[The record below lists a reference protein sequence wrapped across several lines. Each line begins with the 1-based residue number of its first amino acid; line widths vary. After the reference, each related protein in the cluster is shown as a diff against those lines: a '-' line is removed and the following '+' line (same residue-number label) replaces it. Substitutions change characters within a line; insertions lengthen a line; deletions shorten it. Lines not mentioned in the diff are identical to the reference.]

1 MAILER
7 TLTGDFDDILWRLDQ
22 AVLNGSMSATLEDRS
37 DFSIGP
43 VQVSVRMYERY
54 SALGGNRVAMC
65 LTLAG
70 EGDRLRLTAITAGG
84 SQAMFF
90 KMNTFGEEA
99 FLDTLARVA
108 DTL

>member
-1 MAILER
+1 MAKLER

-70 EGDRLRLTAITAGG
+70 EGNRLHLTAITAGG

-90 KMNTFGEEA
+90 KMNTWGEEA
-99 FLDTLARVA
+99 FLDTLAEVVN
-108 DTL
+108 DL

>member
-1 MAILER
+1 MAKLEH

-22 AVLNGSMSATLEDRS
+22 AVLNGSMSASLEDSS
-37 DFSIGP
+37 DFTVGP
-43 VQVSVRMYERY
+43 VRVAVRMYERY
-54 SALGGNRVAMC
+54 SALGGNRVALS

-70 EGDRLRLTAITAGG
+70 EGDRLHLTAITAGG

-90 KMNTFGEEA
+90 KLNTFGEEA
-99 FLDTLARVA
+99 FLDTLARVV

>member
-1 MAILER
+1 MAKLER
-7 TLTGDFDDILWRLDQ
+7 VLTGNFGDVLSRLED

-37 DFSIGP
+37 DFAIGST
-43 VQVSVRMYERY
+43 QVAVRMFERY

-70 EGDRLRLTAITAGG
+70 DGDQLRLTAMTAGG

-90 KMNTFGEEA
+90 KVNTWGEEA
-99 FLDTLARVA
+99 FLDTLAGAV
-108 DTL
+108 DSL

>member
-1 MAILER
+1 MAKLER
-7 TLTGDFDDILWRLDQ
+7 IITGNFDNVLWRLDQ

-84 SQAMFF
+84 SQALFF
-90 KMNTFGEEA
+90 KVNTFGEEA
-99 FLDTLARVA
+99 FLDTLARVV

>member
-1 MAILER
+1 MAKLER

-43 VQVSVRMYERY
+43 VQVSMRMYERY

>member
-1 MAILER
+1 MAKLER
-7 TLTGDFDDILWRLDQ
+7 TLTGDFDDILWRLDP